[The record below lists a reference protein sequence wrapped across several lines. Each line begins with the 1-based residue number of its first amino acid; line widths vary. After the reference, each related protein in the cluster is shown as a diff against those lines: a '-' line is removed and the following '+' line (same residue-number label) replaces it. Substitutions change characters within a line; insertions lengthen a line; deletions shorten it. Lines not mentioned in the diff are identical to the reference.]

1 MTLFNF
7 LSPLI
12 SMGSIPNIWYI
23 LTLLIEGIMYELV
36 SYVYKLF
43 TLITQLNFNSIY
55 AIVGPLVEK
64 VEAVIMVLLVFKL
77 GLAFV
82 SMLLNPEG
90 AFAKGKELLINI
102 IVTVALLTTY
112 SFVFSLLNEI
122 GMLVIGAPPGYDFPV
137 ISGLVND
144 SVDPDGGLI
153 NRFVFGKEGDM
164 SAIGDMGEYMAY
176 QVASLFIVN
185 TTEENV
191 LENTIKDDSGG
202 YDFKKIH
209 NLESEIDRKIS
220 YFPLIGAI
228 MAGYLV
234 YVFVKMSIDVGV
246 RMFKLLV
253 LQLLA
258 PLAIVTV
265 ITEGVGKRGFTGT
278 MSNFIKTYLGVFA
291 ELFVRVLFTLIVT
304 VFISKFIMN
313 IGAFFGDINLDGE
326 TWITK
331 ALLICVI
338 MFAGYQ
344 FVLKIPDLIKEV
356 FGNKFSMSGTAS
368 FDKYAMGLVG
378 GATGLVTGAVGG
390 AMAGGNAGSRITGAL
405 AGGFAGAGG
414 GFMTGSKG
422 QNAVEA
428 VKNSYNQTQKR
439 NQDWRDRGGFGN
451 VVVGAGNDVI
461 GRTKLQDRKMNK
473 YQEQMDAVDAYDK
486 ASTEYKDS
494 VNRAQIDAVK
504 GTHMDG
510 SEMLDMRGYGDEA
523 GQTVQRRADQIY
535 SDGYENIH
543 LGESAEGY
551 AQKMIEY
558 DKEYQAAKANLAV
571 AQNSGDKQ
579 QIANAQAELVSTRQ
593 YSEKRAQEYWNSKK
607 NSVNPNVDKSKLDQA
622 EKTAREKLGKKENEP
637 LDVKEARRSIK
648 EGQKKIQDT
657 RGYKATHPQSNNGGG
672 GGH

>member
-82 SMLLNPEG
+82 GMLLNPEG

-304 VFISKFIMN
+304 VFISKFIVN

-326 TWITK
+326 TWVTK

-338 MFAGYQ
+338 IYAGYQ

-494 VNRAQIDAVK
+494 VNKAQIEAIK
-504 GTHMDG
+504 GTAM
-510 SEMLDMRGYGDEA
+510 SASDEFVVGRDSS
-523 GQTVQRRADQIY
+523 GQEIRKTANDVYD
-535 SDGYENIH
+535 SGYENIH

-551 AQKMIEY
+551 AQKVVEY
-558 DKEYQAAKANLAV
+558 DKQYQKTQAQLEAARA
-571 AQNSGDKQ
+571 SGDASLIEDAQRKN
-579 QIANAQAELVSTRQ
+579 IAARREATQ
-593 YSEKRAQEYWNSKK
+593 RATDYWNSKK
-607 NSVNPNVDKSKLDQA
+607 NTANVSVDSSKLEQA
-622 EKTAREKLGKKENEP
+622 QHAANKKLGRAQDDVI
-637 LDVKEARRSIK
+637 DVKATRQQIK
-648 EGQKKIQDT
+648 QEQKKIQDT